1 MLSPAGFLIDHVEVL
16 YDLDV
21 EAAAIARE
29 IGLTIARA
37 GTVGDHPLFLDMLA
51 DVVTATVTRYA
62 AGRPLPLVAAA

>member
-21 EAAAIARE
+21 EAAAIAGE

-51 DVVTATVTRYA
+51 DVVTAAVTRYA
-62 AGRPLPLVAAA
+62 EGRPLPLVAHA